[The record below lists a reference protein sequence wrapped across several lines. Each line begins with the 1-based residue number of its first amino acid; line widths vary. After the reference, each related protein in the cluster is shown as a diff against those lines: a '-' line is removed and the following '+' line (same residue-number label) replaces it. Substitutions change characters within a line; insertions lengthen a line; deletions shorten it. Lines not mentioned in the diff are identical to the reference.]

1 METILA
7 FVVGGLVAVGLYLLL
22 QRNLIRMLFGVV
34 ILTNAVNLLIFTL
47 ARLTRGAAPLLE
59 EGGGQAAST
68 FANALP
74 QALILTSIV
83 ISFGLVAFLL
93 ALIYRADK
101 TFRTLDSNQM
111 RAADAL
117 EEEDPPRNDEDPP
130 TNEKD
135 STESEEAYER
145 EAGA

>member
-34 ILTNAVNLLIFTL
+34 ILTNSVNLLIFTL
-47 ARLTRGAAPLLE
+47 GRLTRGATPLLE
-59 EGGGQAAST
+59 EGGEQATST

-93 ALIYRADK
+93 ALIYRSDK

-117 EEEDPPRNDEDPP
+117 EEENPPENKDDSPN
-130 TNEKD
+130 NEEG
-135 STESEEAYER
+135 SPMGEEVYER
-145 EAGA
+145 EEGA